1 MAQVTS
7 LTLKD
12 GTTDVVFKPL
22 SIDRQ
27 GVTTFVNSDGVVVK
41 DKKLSQK
48 TSRTEKNVVVS
59 IDLVLPTVQ
68 EQTINGISNPLAV
81 RATRT
86 NIRLSASKFST
97 EAERQTH
104 INLTVS
110 ALQQALLA
118 STFVKND
125 DLY

>member
-27 GVTTFVNSDGVVVK
+27 GVTTFVHSDGVVVK

-118 STFVKND
+118 NTFVKND

>member
-48 TSRTEKNVVVS
+48 TSRTEKNVVVT
-59 IDLVLPTVQ
+59 IDFVLPTVQ

-97 EAERQTH
+97 EAERQSH

-118 STFVKND
+118 NTFVKND

>member
-81 RATRT
+81 RATRA

-118 STFVKND
+118 HTFVKND

>member
-48 TSRTEKNVVVS
+48 TSRTEKNVVVT
-59 IDLVLPTVQ
+59 IDIVLPTVQ

-97 EAERQTH
+97 ETERQSH

-118 STFVKND
+118 NTFVKND

>member
-48 TSRTEKNVVVS
+48 TSRTEKNVVVT
-59 IDLVLPTVQ
+59 IDIILPTVQ

-97 EAERQTH
+97 EAERQSH
-104 INLTVS
+104 INLTVA

-118 STFVKND
+118 NTFVKND

>member
-48 TSRTEKNVVVS
+48 TTRTEKNVVVS

-81 RATRT
+81 RATRA

-118 STFVKND
+118 NTFVKND

>member
-59 IDLVLPTVQ
+59 LDLVLPTVQ

-81 RATRT
+81 RATRA

-104 INLTVS
+104 INLTIS

-118 STFVKND
+118 NTFVKND

>member
-81 RATRT
+81 RATRA

-97 EAERQTH
+97 ETERQTH

-118 STFVKND
+118 NTFVKND

>member
-68 EQTINGISNPLAV
+68 VQTINGISNPLAV
-81 RATRT
+81 RATRA

-118 STFVKND
+118 NTFVKND
-125 DLY
+125 DLH

>member
-41 DKKLSQK
+41 DKKLSQR
-48 TSRTEKNVVVS
+48 TTRTEKNVVVS

-81 RATRT
+81 RATRA

-118 STFVKND
+118 NTFVKND

>member
-48 TSRTEKNVVVS
+48 TSRTEKNVVVT
-59 IDLVLPTVQ
+59 IDIVLPTVQ

-97 EAERQTH
+97 EAERQSH

-118 STFVKND
+118 NTFVKND

>member
-81 RATRT
+81 RATRA

-118 STFVKND
+118 NTFVKND